1 MRYSFCEQ
9 LKSKKHPKYKGVYI
23 VNAYGKTFHV
33 QHFLDENMEHKGEW
47 SILEITEN
55 EPYGEWV
62 DTVCG
67 KAVALIRIKQLYE
80 NKENE
85 MRNQTPWTNNK
96 EEKAQDHKLLE
107 MSKLLEDYLEHKF
120 DVITDSDWFEDL
132 VEEKLTKI
140 LERRNERL

>member
-85 MRNQTPWTNNK
+85 MRNQTPWTSNK

>member
-80 NKENE
+80 NKE
-85 MRNQTPWTNNK
+85 K
-96 EEKAQDHKLLE
+96 
-107 MSKLLEDYLEHKF
+107 
-120 DVITDSDWFEDL
+120 
-132 VEEKLTKI
+132 
-140 LERRNERL
+140 

>member
-1 MRYSFCEQ
+1 MRYSFSEQ
-9 LKSKKHPKYKGVYI
+9 LKSKKHPKYKNVYI

-33 QHFLDENMEHKGEW
+33 QHYLNENCEHKGEW
-47 SILEITEN
+47 TILEVN
-55 EPYGEWV
+55 GDKHEWV

-85 MRNQTPWTNNK
+85 MRNQTPWTSDK

-140 LERRNERL
+140 LEERKDD

>member
-55 EPYGEWV
+55 KPYGEWV

-85 MRNQTPWTNNK
+85 MRNQTPWTSDK

-140 LERRNERL
+140 LEERKDA